1 LKIKKEYEDKT
12 LHIARHHWS
21 RAVVTYVIENNKQI
35 TTPISATDAK
45 TLGMYDV
52 FEKNNTI
59 KNMYYLQQI
68 QRVWLLHT
76 LIYF

>member
-1 LKIKKEYEDKT
+1 MKIKKEYEDKT
-12 LHIARHHWS
+12 LHIAKHHWS

-59 KNMYYLQQI
+59 KICIISNKSKEFGYF
-68 QRVWLLHT
+68 T
-76 LIYF
+76 L